1 MHKLAD
7 VVYCHMTIY
16 STSVRGGSRILEMG
30 GGGGGGGGESNAQTQ
45 IWGPWIG
52 GLCKAKLK
60 T

>member
-30 GGGGGGGGESNAQTQ
+30 GGGGESNAQTQ